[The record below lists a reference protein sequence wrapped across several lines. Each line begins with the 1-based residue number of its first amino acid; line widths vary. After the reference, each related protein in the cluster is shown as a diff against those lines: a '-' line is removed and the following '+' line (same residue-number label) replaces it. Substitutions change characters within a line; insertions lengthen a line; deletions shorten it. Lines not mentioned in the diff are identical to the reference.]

1 MNKHTTT
8 PIPAEALAEARKLVD
23 KDVVDLARELLATA
37 AHPGES
43 WETTADRRDW
53 IIQAAGAQREAQLV
67 LDIEQAR
74 LASLARRQAK
84 GDAVDAYRAAI
95 TTTIPAHR
103 IETRINGFKDG
114 WDAAMVHLTM
124 IEGAK

>member
-1 MNKHTTT
+1 MNKHTAT
-8 PIPAEALAEARKLVD
+8 PIPAEALAEARKLLD

-37 AHPGES
+37 ARPGES

-53 IIQAAGAQREAQLV
+53 IIQAARAQREAQLV

-74 LASLARRQAK
+74 LDEEAAKRVK
-84 GDAVDAYRAAI
+84 GDAVDAYRAQI

-114 WDAAMVHLTM
+114 WEAAMLALRGEDT
-124 IEGAK
+124 K

>member
-37 AHPGES
+37 ARPGES
-43 WETTADRRDW
+43 WETTADRRGW
-53 IIQAAGAQREAQLV
+53 IIEAAGRQREAQLV

-74 LASLARRQAK
+74 LDEEAAKRVK
-84 GDAVDAYRAAI
+84 GDAVDAYRAQI

-114 WDAAMVHLTM
+114 WEAAMLALRGEDT
-124 IEGAK
+124 K